1 MKAMYNCYPDEI
13 RELTLARYKQLRED
27 ILSKERLYDMLDE
40 EFHYLHSSGA
50 YDRNYIRWEEHGRE
64 HWKDEY
70 IYEYV
75 DNRLT
80 FLDAY
85 FEEPYFDETPLAEEE

>member
-1 MKAMYNCYPDEI
+1 
-13 RELTLARYKQLRED
+13 
-27 ILSKERLYDMLDE
+27 MLDE
-40 EFHYLHSSGA
+40 NFAYLHNSGA
-50 YDRNYIRWEEHGRE
+50 YDRNYVRWNEHGRE

-75 DNRLT
+75 ENRLQ

-85 FEEPYFDETPLAEEE
+85 FEEPYFDAEALSEEE